1 MSQVADEMSNKPVK
15 VHILRLKI
23 DSKRHIEA
31 FKIDPK
37 EGVENEN
44 SLTFV
49 TKRLMPIQDKWMV
62 ENAGGMISEKTR
74 FGHFIWKHQIKISKE
89 SLQFMAYA
97 TEKLL

>member
-1 MSQVADEMSNKPVK
+1 MNTTAEPLSQVPVK
-15 VHILRLKI
+15 ATVLKIKI

-31 FKIDPK
+31 VKIDPK
-37 EGVENEN
+37 EGIENEN

-49 TKRLMPIQDKWMV
+49 TKRLMPIHDKWMV
-62 ENAGGMISEKTR
+62 ENAEGMISEKTK
-74 FGHFIWKHQIKISKE
+74 FGHFVWKNQIKISKE

>member
-1 MSQVADEMSNKPVK
+1 MNTSENQVSKEPVK
-15 VHILRLKI
+15 AKLLRMKI

-31 FKIDPK
+31 YKIDPK
-37 EGVENEN
+37 EGIENEN
-44 SLTFV
+44 SITFII
-49 TKRLMPIQDKWMV
+49 KRLMPIQDKWMI

-74 FGHFIWKHQIKISKE
+74 FGYFVWKNQIKISKE

>member
-1 MSQVADEMSNKPVK
+1 MSQVADEMSNKSVK
-15 VHILRLKI
+15 AQLLKLKI

-37 EGVENEN
+37 EGIENEN

-49 TKRLMPIQDKWMV
+49 TKRLMKIQDKWMV
-62 ENAGGMISEKTR
+62 ENAGGMISEKVT